1 MVMFRECQ
9 DKFACLE
16 LTLIACVQWTEIK
29 KKRESS
35 RVKKKRRL
43 NPINGNDLMIR
54 ISTLRMMITA
64 LHFQSI
70 NIQLRE
76 WRTNKSEDLWHDNRF
91 CICCPAF
98 PSRPSQRRPIREKL
112 RLKRPFTVHT
122 IEGYIKRNT
131 MKARNPFGAVRVS
144 NHIILFIARH
154 HQHSHCRTREKSFTF
169 LALPLMYKRREEH

>member
-1 MVMFRECQ
+1 ME
-9 DKFACLE
+9 
-16 LTLIACVQWTEIK
+16 
-29 KKRESS
+29 
-35 RVKKKRRL
+35 KKRRL
-43 NPINGNDLMIR
+43 NPINVNDLMIR

-70 NIQLRE
+70 NIQLYE
-76 WRTNKSEDLWHDNRF
+76 WRTNEKEDLWHDNRF

-154 HQHSHCRTREKSFTF
+154 HQHSHCRTREKVLRFSLCRLCT
-169 LALPLMYKRREEH
+169 KEEKNINFYGTSRL